1 MKPLMI
7 QLFFPPAPTG
17 VMDLPQTLLWEDI
30 VFCEDVFDAVATAL
44 KRCRERIELPD
55 ITTIGIENHILA
67 GYGGDYEDKPIFTA
81 QFYDPI
87 GGPFEFWPV
96 YQRHQEEFAPQLL
109 AWAESHIDDAHLVIR
124 VVDQMVA
131 EGGPDYRPL
140 VMNLKSF
147 INAKLEQV
155 ALGRVPEGAKRK
167 PKSRSL

>member
-1 MKPLMI
+1 MKPMMI
-7 QLFFPPAPTG
+7 QLLFPPAPTG
-17 VMDLPQTLLWEDI
+17 AMNLPQTLLWEDI

-55 ITTIGIENHILA
+55 ITTIGIENHILS
-67 GYGGDYEDKPIFTA
+67 GYGGDYEDKPIFTV

-96 YQRHQEEFAPQLL
+96 YRRHQEEFAPQLL
-109 AWAESHIDDAHLVIR
+109 AWAESHVDDARLVIS
-124 VVDQMVA
+124 VVDQVAA

-140 VMNLKSF
+140 VLNLKSF

-155 ALGRVPEGAKRK
+155 ALWRVPDGVKRK